1 MEKKCM
7 NSRFRHGRV
16 ENLLKKMK
24 LLLAFFFAGLLGVSA
39 STYSQQTKLNMKFDD
54 VTVKEVFKQI
64 EAQSEFIVFYNEDF
78 IDVNRKVNVD
88 VKNKNVEYILNDLFK
103 GTNNTYKIYDRQIVI
118 SSPEMKEL
126 PPAIKSDDGVNQ
138 PTKKTLKGKTLDTKG
153 EAIPGT
159 TIIVKGTTIGAISD
173 IEGNFTIDVPLNAKI
188 LVFTFVGMKPMEVA
202 IENKSSFNVTL
213 EEQTVGVDEVV
224 VVGYG
229 TTTRKSSVGAV
240 DQVKSVMLENRPVT
254 DMTQALQGTSA
265 NLVIQTREF
274 DPTAKSTNLNIRGV
288 SSLSNNTPLIV
299 IDGIVTD
306 QTALNNLNAM
316 DVETVSVLKD
326 AGSASIYGSRSA
338 NGVILV
344 TTKSGKKNTVPKVRL
359 TAASGLEVPYF
370 SFHPVSAGDNA
381 RYRNLANANSGL
393 APYFTDAQIADLEAH
408 GDHWPVDDLIR
419 TALQQNYNINVNGGS
434 DNTTYMFSLGYYDQE
449 SNVVGNSDFGIKRYT
464 FRTNISTEIGR
475 FKISGILG
483 YARNNYLT
491 SSSSV
496 NGLLGDATTAPPYYT
511 YNMKDAAGHYIVND
525 KWSEQN
531 PLGQLEGQGNI
542 KSGSNAV
549 NVNLATDFKIIEG
562 LKLRGV
568 FGANVNF
575 ETKDTRNH
583 VIQYYYAN
591 GTPKAMRSPS
601 NERARTDNSYNYLLN
616 SQLLLDF
623 NRSFGRHNLSSV
635 AGLTNEAYTSNGSYI
650 EMRYVDPLLGTATA
664 QTNTTGNILGN
675 TYITSGPQLW
685 NLYSYLG
692 RVSYNFNQRYFG
704 EVSFRYDSS
713 SKFAKNSRWGFFP
726 AVSLGY
732 RISEEPFMANYREK
746 IGDLKIRGSYGVLG
760 NQAVGAYDRYTTY
773 SVNSSGYMF
782 NNSIAQT
789 ANFTFGLEDAL
800 SWERTHTSNI
810 GVDATFLK
818 NSLFF
823 TFDYFH
829 KYTTDILM
837 NPTVPAVFGASMPK
851 ENIGEMKNQGFEFS
865 VKYHLKSGDF
875 SHDFNF
881 NLADSKHEV
890 TKYPNNQQ
898 ISGMAEGKRITG
910 VGLPINSY
918 YGWVVNGIFKDVA
931 EIASAAKPANAKV
944 QPGDLRF
951 KDQNND
957 GIIDSKDWVVLGNAF
972 PRFTWGFNY
981 NVSWKSFD
989 FGMFWQGVGKRAH
1002 FIRGELMEPFHANYS
1017 YDIYEHQLDFWSPE
1031 NTDAKYPR
1039 ITDNSS
1045 PSRSNNWASMSSLM
1059 IRDTKYARLKN
1070 ITIGYTLPGSLVR
1083 KIGLHR
1089 CRVYADGQNLLTFS
1103 PTSFF
1108 DPEVSEFDN
1117 SMGYSSADSGRH
1129 YPSLRYYGFGLDVE
1143 F

>member
-1 MEKKCM
+1 MKKM
-7 NSRFRHGRV
+7 VELSRNAKFPG
-16 ENLLKKMK
+16 LKKLFRIMK
-24 LLLAFFFAGLLGVSA
+24 LTTFLILISVVCVFASE
-39 STYSQQTKLNMKFDD
+39 TYSQTKKLNLNMKNA
-54 VTVKEVFKQI
+54 TVKEVLSAI
-64 EAQSEFIVFYNEDF
+64 EDQSEFKFMYSGKI
-78 IDVNRKVNVD
+78 IDVSREVAINEENSKIEDALKSLFAGTDIDFTIKDRIIVLSTHELKNELFISQQQKTISGKVID
-88 VKNKNVEYILNDLFK
+88 ST
-103 GTNNTYKIYDRQIVI
+103 GAG
-118 SSPEMKEL
+118 L
-126 PPAIKSDDGVNQ
+126 PGASVV
-138 PTKKTLKGKTLDTKG
+138 
-153 EAIPGT
+153 
-159 TIIVKGTTIGAISD
+159 VKGTTTGVITDKDGKYTITKIPENAILQFS
-173 IEGNFTIDVPLNAKI
+173 
-188 LVFTFVGMKPMEVA
+188 FVGMRSQETTVGSKTSVNISLVEETIGIEEVVA
-202 IENKSSFNVTL
+202 I
-213 EEQTVGVDEVV
+213 
-224 VVGYG
+224 GYG

-316 DVETVSVLKD
+316 DVDNVSVLKD

-344 TTKSGKKNTVPKVRL
+344 TTKSGKKNTVTKVRL
-359 TAASGLEVPYF
+359 TAATGLEVPYYF
-370 SFHPVSAGDNA
+370 FHPVSAGDNA
-381 RYRNLANANSGL
+381 RYRNLANTNSGL
-393 APYFTDAQIADLEAH
+393 APYFSDAQIADIESH

-419 TALQQNYNINVNGGS
+419 TALQQNYNFNVNGGS
-434 DNTTYMFSLGYYDQE
+434 DKTTYMFSMGYYDQE
-449 SNVVGNSDFGIKRYT
+449 SNLVGNDDFGIKRYT

-475 FKISGILG
+475 FKITGILG

-491 SSSSV
+491 TSAGV
-496 NGLLGDATTAPPYYT
+496 GGLLGDATTAPPYYT
-511 YNMKDAAGHYIVND
+511 YNMKDAEGHYIVND

-531 PLGQLEGQGNI
+531 PLGQLEAQGNM

-568 FGANVNF
+568 FGANVNY
-575 ETKDTRNH
+575 ETRDTRNH
-583 VIQYYYAN
+583 VIQYYYSN
-591 GTPKAMRSPS
+591 GTLKAMRSQS

-623 NRSFGRHNLSSV
+623 NRSFGNHHFSSV

-650 EMRYVDPLLGTATA
+650 EMRYVDPLLGTATSL
-664 QTNTTGNILGN
+664 TNTAGNILGN

-685 NLYSYLG
+685 NLFSYLG
-692 RVSYNFNQRYFG
+692 RVTYNYSERYFG

-713 SKFAKNSRWGFFP
+713 SKFSKNSRWGFFP

-732 RISEEPFMANYREK
+732 RISEEPFMENYREK
-746 IGDLKIRGSYGVLG
+746 IGDLKIRGSYGILG

-782 NNSIAQT
+782 NNSVAQT
-789 ANFTFGLEDAL
+789 ANFTYGLEDAL

-818 NSLFF
+818 NSLFL
-823 TFDYFH
+823 TLDYFH

-865 VKYHLKSGDF
+865 AKYHLKSGDF
-875 SHDFNF
+875 IHDINF
-881 NLADSKHEV
+881 NIADSKHEV
-890 TKYPNNQQ
+890 TKYPNTQQ

-918 YGWVVNGIFKDVA
+918 YGWVVEGIFQNDA
-931 EIASAAKPANAKV
+931 EIASAAKPANANVK
-944 QPGDLRF
+944 PGDLRF
-951 KDQNND
+951 KDQNDD
-957 GIIDSKDWVVLGNAF
+957 GKINTDDWVVLGNAF
-972 PRFTWGFNY
+972 PRFTWGLNY

-989 FGMFWQGVGKRAH
+989 FGMFWQGVGKRTH

-1017 YDIYEHQLDFWSPE
+1017 YDIYEHQLDFWTPE
-1031 NTDAKYPR
+1031 NPDAEYPR
-1039 ITDNSS
+1039 IVDNSS

-1070 ITIGYTLPGSLVR
+1070 ISIGYTLPGSLIR

-1089 CRVYADGQNLLTFS
+1089 CRVYVDGQNLLTFS

-1117 SMGYSSADSGRH
+1117 NMGYGSADSGRH